1 MKELS
6 VRAQMAS
13 SVSGLRG
20 LISGTDTKSVLAALT
35 GALPTILGRDPFAS
49 LGPAP
54 DSRQKASRA
63 QIGPA
68 VAMYKALKERLGQ
81 DEALEVM
88 RQVILPATISF
99 LRYTIADPP
108 VDQYIEATEE
118 ERRQL
123 IGALMQPFFNAT
135 SEVTAVADESFT
147 VEVRTCDFPMLCT
160 AAGVPELASLFCE
173 GDISYFNREES
184 PVHLDREYTLAQGG
198 DCCPFV
204 FSLNRSAKE

>member
-1 MKELS
+1 MALS
-6 VRAQMAS
+6 I
-13 SVSGLRG
+13 SGLRS
-20 LISGTDTKSVLAALT
+20 LVAVANTADILAALT
-35 GALPTILGRDPFAS
+35 GALPTIFGRDPFAS

-68 VAMYKALKERLGQ
+68 VAMYKALKKRLGQ

-88 RQVILPATISF
+88 RRVILPATISF

-108 VDQYIEATEE
+108 VDQYIAASEE
-118 ERRQL
+118 DRRQL

-135 SEVTAVADESFT
+135 SEITAVDNESFT
-147 VEVRTCDFPMLCT
+147 VEVRTCDFPMLCA

-173 GDISYFNREES
+173 GDISYFNREDS
-184 PVHLDREYTLAQGG
+184 PVHLDREYTIAQGG
-198 DCCPFV
+198 DRCPFV
-204 FSLNRSAKE
+204 FSLNRNAKE